1 MQQVSFTILL
11 VDDDPVIRES
21 FPVYFSKA
29 PDLEVITTATNGC
42 SALTWLNN
50 HTCDIVLSDVRMPDM
65 DGIELLKKLNSFDDP
80 PVFVVM
86 TAYDTDDTMI
96 TSLAR
101 GASGY
106 VIKGQPPQI
115 IIQALRDALNGGTSL
130 SPQCVKRLVAQS
142 SWGRFAERPEQA
154 SLTDNE
160 EAVMQLLC
168 QGKSNRQIANELFY
182 SEPHVKRMVSSLLKK
197 MDCRSRAELI
207 ALSF

>member
-1 MQQVSFTILL
+1 MSARILL

-21 FPVYFSKA
+21 FPLYFSKT
-29 PDLEVITTATNGC
+29 PDLEVVATAANGRC
-42 SALTWLNN
+42 ALTWLDS
-50 HTCDIVLSDVRMPDM
+50 HTCDVVLSDVRMPDM
-65 DGIELLKKLNSFDDP
+65 DGVELLKQTNSFDEP
-80 PVFVVM
+80 SVFVVM

-106 VIKGQPPQI
+106 VIKGQPPQV

-142 SWGRFAERPEQA
+142 PWGRFVERMAHA

-160 EAVMQLLC
+160 EAVMELLRR
-168 QGKSNRQIANELFY
+168 GNSNRQIAKELFY
-182 SEPHVKRMVSSLLKK
+182 SESYIKKIVSSLLKK
-197 MDCRSRAELI
+197 MDCSSRAELI
-207 ALSF
+207 ALLN

>member
-1 MQQVSFTILL
+1 MSVRILL

-21 FPVYFSKA
+21 FPLYFSKT
-29 PDLEVITTATNGC
+29 PDLEVVATAANGRC
-42 SALTWLNN
+42 ALTWLDS
-50 HTCDIVLSDVRMPDM
+50 HTCDVVLSDVRMPDM
-65 DGIELLKKLNSFDDP
+65 DGVELLKQTNSFDEP

-106 VIKGQPPQI
+106 VIKGQPSQV

-142 SWGRFAERPEQA
+142 PWGRFVERMAHA

-160 EAVMQLLC
+160 EAVMELLRR
-168 QGKSNRQIANELFY
+168 GNSNRQIAKELFY
-182 SEPHVKRMVSSLLKK
+182 SESYIKKIVSSLLKK
-197 MDCRSRAELI
+197 MDCSSRAELI
-207 ALSF
+207 ALLN

>member
-1 MQQVSFTILL
+1 MSFTILL

-29 PDLEVITTATNGC
+29 PDLEVIATATNGH

-65 DGIELLKKLNSFDDP
+65 DGIELLKKLNSFDAP

-106 VIKGQPPQI
+106 VIKGQPPQK

-130 SPQCVKRLVAQS
+130 SPQCVKRLVARS
-142 SWGRFAERPEQA
+142 SWGRFSERIEQA

-160 EAVMQLLC
+160 ETVMQLLC
-168 QGKSNRQIANELFY
+168 QGKSNRQIANALFY
-182 SEPHVKRMVSSLLKK
+182 SEPHVKRMVSILLKK

>member
-1 MQQVSFTILL
+1 MSARILL

-21 FPVYFSKA
+21 FPLYFSKT
-29 PDLEVITTATNGC
+29 PDLEVVATAANGRC
-42 SALTWLNN
+42 ALTWLDS
-50 HTCDIVLSDVRMPDM
+50 HTCDVVLSDVRMPDM
-65 DGIELLKKLNSFDDP
+65 DGVELLKQTNSFDEP

-106 VIKGQPPQI
+106 VIKGQPPQVI
-115 IIQALRDALNGGTSL
+115 TQALRDALNGGTSL

-142 SWGRFAERPEQA
+142 PWGRFVERMAHA

-160 EAVMQLLC
+160 EAVMELLRR
-168 QGKSNRQIANELFY
+168 GNSNRQIAKELFY
-182 SEPHVKRMVSSLLKK
+182 SESYIKKIVSSLLKK
-197 MDCRSRAELI
+197 MDCSSRAELI
-207 ALSF
+207 ALLN

>member
-1 MQQVSFTILL
+1 MSARILL

-21 FPVYFSKA
+21 FPLYFSKT
-29 PDLEVITTATNGC
+29 PDLEVVATAANGRC
-42 SALTWLNN
+42 ALTWLDS
-50 HTCDIVLSDVRMPDM
+50 HTCDVVLSDVRMPDM
-65 DGIELLKKLNSFDDP
+65 DGVELLKQTNSFDEP

-106 VIKGQPPQI
+106 VIKGQPPQV
-115 IIQALRDALNGGTSL
+115 IIQALRDALKGGTSL

-142 SWGRFAERPEQA
+142 PWGRSVERIAHA

-160 EAVMQLLC
+160 EAVMELLC
-168 QGKSNRQIANELFY
+168 RGNSNRQIAKELFY
-182 SEPHVKRMVSSLLKK
+182 SESYIKKIVSSLLKK
-197 MDCRSRAELI
+197 MDCSSRAELI
-207 ALSF
+207 ALLN